1 MYHLWVGDFSCF
13 WTLVMEFCLSVC
25 ERDYGPCCLGGSR
38 VDDWGDFW
46 IPFSVNDAVTY
57 GETKKDTY

>member
-1 MYHLWVGDFSCF
+1 
-13 WTLVMEFCLSVC
+13 MEFCLSVC